1 MESQN
6 GKNSLFKDLTAE
18 RQSGL
23 TYSAAAV
30 LPVVIS
36 FVFLLVVQLIGLTDA
51 EGKYMSEEWYLY
63 CNFLLP
69 QLSFALVAFLFFR
82 MTKTP
87 VGTVAGKCRAKYF
100 LLAILLQVGLFSL
113 SFVNGLFLDFLGRFG
128 YENSEIT
135 LPSLDGAGVIGV
147 LLVVGLL
154 PAVFEETIFRGIV
167 LRGLKSFGAVGAVL
181 ICGALFSLY
190 HENPAQTIYQFLC
203 GAAFALVALRSGS
216 ILPTVLSHFLNN
228 AVIVV
233 LTKFGIESYPSA
245 VAAPLMIVSALC
257 LVGGLVWL
265 IFFDGPKRSE
275 NPEPSGRT
283 SDKKGFFLYA
293 ALGILV
299 CAVMWLS
306 VLATGFG
313 N

>member
-113 SFVNGLFLDFLGRFG
+113 DFLGRFG

-228 AVIVV
+228 AV
-233 LTKFGIESYPSA
+233 A
-245 VAAPLMIVSALC
+245 VPLMIVSALC
-257 LVGGLVWL
+257 LVGSLVWL

>member
-181 ICGALFSLY
+181 I
-190 HENPAQTIYQFLC
+190 
-203 GAAFALVALRSGS
+203 
-216 ILPTVLSHFLNN
+216 
-228 AVIVV
+228 IVV

-245 VAAPLMIVSALC
+245 VAVPLMIVSALC
-257 LVGGLVWL
+257 LVGSLVWL

>member
-1 MESQN
+1 MESKKKQ
-6 GKNSLFKDLTAE
+6 NSLFGELTTEKKA
-18 RQSGL
+18 GL
-23 TYSAAAV
+23 AYSAAAF
-30 LPVVIS
+30 LPVILSLAFTIVLQASGATKTENYDKSDWFI
-36 FVFLLVVQLIGLTDA
+36 
-51 EGKYMSEEWYLY
+51 Y
-63 CNFLLP
+63 CSFLLP
-69 QLSFALVAFLFFR
+69 QVAFAIVAAVFFFKS
-82 MTKTP
+82 KTP
-87 VGTVAGKCRAKYF
+87 VKAVAGKCAPKYF
-100 LLAILLQVGLFSL
+100 LIAVLLQVGLLSL
-113 SFVNGLFLDFLGRFG
+113 AELNGLFLNFLGRFG
-128 YENSEIT
+128 YKDDPIL
-135 LPSLDGAGVIGV
+135 LPSLNGFGLVGV
-147 LLVVGLL
+147 LLTVAVL

-245 VAAPLMIVSALC
+245 VAVPLMIVSALC
-257 LVGGLVWL
+257 LVGSLVWL